1 MEARYTIPVVDAQL
15 RKYADWV
22 AGSENGVKAEN
33 VQEWLRSKFAEDLRQ
48 GGGRGGGRNG
58 GVGKIDPGYFLTAV
72 AEGQQ

>member
-1 MEARYTIPVVDAQL
+1 M
-15 RKYADWV
+15 

-33 VQEWLRSKFAEDLRQ
+33 VEEWIRSKMAEDLRQ

-58 GVGKIDPGYFLTAV
+58 GVGKIDADYFLAAV

>member
-1 MEARYTIPVVDAQL
+1 MEAQL
-15 RKYADWV
+15 RKYSDWV

-33 VQEWLRSKFAEDLRQ
+33 VEEWIRSKMAEDLRQ

-58 GVGKIDPGYFLTAV
+58 GVGKIDADYFLAAG